1 MRYLTVVCLLLAGL
15 PWTQQLAW
23 AQQPD
28 QPASASTSSQS
39 PSQSPGSVPPE
50 YRPPILRDDDEKA
63 APASAAQVAP
73 DAAVI
78 TITGLCAPPAASNLH
93 PASHPS
99 PQASA
104 DPSTQT
110 AECQTVL
117 TRSQFEALA
126 DAILTNMRP
135 DRKLQLANAYPGLL
149 AMARAAE
156 ARGVDQTP
164 RFQERLAFARVQI
177 LSQELVRQ
185 IEQEAAQVPE
195 QDIANYYHAHAA
207 DFQTATLERIFIPSR
222 RRIDP
227 LPGEQAAGA
236 QKPGVQKNVQTN
248 VQKDVQKDVQ
258 KKEAEE
264 AMTAIA
270 AQLRAEA
277 VAGADFMTLQKKAYE
292 AARATDVPPN
302 PSLGQL
308 RPTGV
313 PASHVSVFELK
324 PGEVSPVLS
333 DSTGHYI
340 YKLDAK
346 AVATLPQVSAE
357 IHKIIENQR
366 REEAIQAVQRPITT
380 KLNPAYFG
388 ATEKPGTPQQ
398 PKSE

>member
-1 MRYLTVVCLLLAGL
+1 MRYLTVVCLLFAGL
-15 PWTQQLAW
+15 AWSQQLAW
-23 AQQPD
+23 AQQPYRPVTA
-28 QPASASTSSQS
+28 QPSSQS
-39 PSQSPGSVPPE
+39 PSPGSVPPE
-50 YRPPILRDDDEKA
+50 YRPPSVRDDEDDKA
-63 APASAAQVAP
+63 APASATKVAP

-78 TITGLCAPPAASNLH
+78 TVTGVCAPLASSNQN
-93 PASHPS
+93 PSGHPS
-99 PQASA
+99 ANPSA
-104 DPSTQT
+104 QT
-110 AECQTVL
+110 AECQTVI
-117 TRSQFEALA
+117 TRAQFEALA

-135 DRKLQLANAYPGLL
+135 DRKLQLANGYPGLL

-156 ARGVDQTP
+156 ARGIDQTP

-177 LSQELVRQ
+177 LSQELIRQ
-185 IEQEAAQVPE
+185 IESDAAKVPE
-195 QDIANYYHAHAA
+195 QDIADYYHAHAA

-227 LPGEQAAGA
+227 LPREQTDAHTLDA
-236 QKPGVQKNVQTN
+236 QKLET
-248 VQKDVQKDVQ
+248 Q
-258 KKEAEE
+258 KKEAAD

-277 VAGADFMTLQKKAYE
+277 VAGADFMTLQKKAYA

-302 PSLGQL
+302 PSLGQV

-313 PASHVSVFELK
+313 PASHASVFQLK

-340 YKLDAK
+340 YKLDAG
-346 AVATLPQVSAE
+346 AIATLSQVSAE
-357 IHKIIENQR
+357 IHKTLENQR
-366 REEAIQAVQRPITT
+366 REEAIQAVQRPVTT

-388 ATEKPGTPQQ
+388 ATEKTGAPQQ